1 MNAAPGTT
9 GPARNEA
16 LRTAMRC
23 FTERMDG
30 HSQRELSVLLNDQR
44 TLLLAPVGQV
54 DLEDRSFNFTTAR
67 RLPTGW
73 MLRVFTQES
82 AVPADTGA
90 DIILAMP
97 LLTLIREVAHLNVIG
112 ISIDNDDAHSVTAA
126 VIDDSYALYGTRQLE
141 RVFSNN

>member
-16 LRTAMRC
+16 LRTAMRR

-82 AVPADTGA
+82 AVPTDTGA

-112 ISIDNDDAHSVTAA
+112 ITIDNDDAHSVTAA
-126 VIDDSYALYGTRQLE
+126 VIDDSYTLYGTRQLE

>member
-82 AVPADTGA
+82 AVPTDTGA

-112 ISIDNDDAHSVTAA
+112 ITIDYDDAHSVTAA

-141 RVFSNN
+141 RVFSSN